1 MLIRVSGSLNDGRP
15 FTMRVDA
22 PDLFEAVARSAETLG
37 NAGVVPSQIR
47 AKALEGKSAVTIG
60 KPREK
65 KAKKSAAPAT
75 PAKK

>member
-15 FTMRVDA
+15 FSMRVDA
-22 PDLFEAVARSAETLG
+22 PDLFEAVARSSETLH

-60 KPREK
+60 KPRTP
-65 KAKKSAAPAT
+65 KAKTPKAAT